1 MADILQNPTGKETIP
16 MIASSYTLAA
26 AFMSCIVMI
35 IGMPLG
41 RRRSIIIGN
50 VLITIGGIIQA
61 ASYSVAQIVVARV
74 LCVSHFMQRTLIQFA
89 NKVTGLWYCRE
100 SLPWISVMQDLTNG
114 SFSHATFPCIW

>member
-1 MADILQNPTGKETIP
+1 

-26 AFMSCIVMI
+26 AFMSCIIMI
-35 IGMPLG
+35 VGMPLG

-74 LCVSHFMQRTLIQFA
+74 LCVSHFMLQT
-89 NKVTGLWYCRE
+89 
-100 SLPWISVMQDLTNG
+100 
-114 SFSHATFPCIW
+114 